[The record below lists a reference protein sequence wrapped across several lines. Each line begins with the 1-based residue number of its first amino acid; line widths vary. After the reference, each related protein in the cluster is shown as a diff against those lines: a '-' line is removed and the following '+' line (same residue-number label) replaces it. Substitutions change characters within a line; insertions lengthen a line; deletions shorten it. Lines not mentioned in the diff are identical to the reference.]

1 MTKSRFVFFILGI
14 AYLGIAIG
22 SLLSI
27 FSINNNVL
35 LGLSISSCLISV
47 GELVNSIGSY
57 FSCRNSFCYSLH
69 YASDF
74 LKNCIDNNVQPKTN
88 VDTYNIKFGIDET
101 LSGRKSCHPV
111 EYDKKRIFPILRA
124 ASQGLFILGIVCFIL
139 IPFANHE
146 INTQTASRI
155 ITIVAF
161 AFMCLNIGVNDW
173 TQETIS
179 AKMRFE
185 YDKVVIID
193 DAFDGF
199 TNGYYYHLQHYTAY
213 NEIQKKSAIDSNCV
227 GGEKTD
233 VDANTSIESNT
244 SNSLFE
250 RLQNTR

>member
-35 LGLSISSCLISV
+35 LGLSISSCLISA
-47 GELVNSIGSY
+47 GELINSIGSY
-57 FSCRNSFCYSLH
+57 FSCRNSFYYSLH
-69 YASDF
+69 YASEF
-74 LKNCIDNNVQPKTN
+74 LKNCIEKQIQPKTN
-88 VDTYNIKFGIDET
+88 VDVYNIKFGVDET
-101 LSGRKSCHPV
+101 LSEHKSCHPV
-111 EYDKKRIFPILRA
+111 EYDKKRIFPILRTV
-124 ASQGLFILGIVCFIL
+124 SQGLFMLGIVCFII

-173 TQETIS
+173 IQETIS
-179 AKMRFE
+179 AKTRFE
-185 YDKVVIID
+185 YDRVVIID

-213 NEIQKKSAIDSNCV
+213 NEIQKKSAIESNCV